1 MRHAVHRPRQLRVLR
16 RPTGWGAVR
25 ESIHEPAVRGT
36 PPQHAPLVGE
46 HPMIDVLPGTD
57 RRPTDLY
64 IDLPFRRYRHDP
76 LWVPPLRADIRK
88 LMSPKKNPL
97 FAEAAIEPFV
107 AFNEAGVVVGRI
119 SATIHHDYNS
129 RFGEQHVFFGYF
141 ECENSQEVA
150 DALVAAVSTWALQ
163 RGKTSLIGPY

>member
-57 RRPTDLY
+57 RRLTDLY
-64 IDLPFRRYRHDP
+64 IHLPFP
-76 LWVPPLRADIRK
+76 LHPPHPLSLPPPPA
-88 LMSPKKNPL
+88 SP
-97 FAEAAIEPFV
+97 PFT
-107 AFNEAGVVVGRI
+107 
-119 SATIHHDYNS
+119 S
-129 RFGEQHVFFGYF
+129 
-141 ECENSQEVA
+141 
-150 DALVAAVSTWALQ
+150 
-163 RGKTSLIGPY
+163 TSLPGSIVTIRSGCRHCAPTSAS

>member
-1 MRHAVHRPRQLRVLR
+1 
-16 RPTGWGAVR
+16 
-25 ESIHEPAVRGT
+25 
-36 PPQHAPLVGE
+36 
-46 HPMIDVLPGTD
+46 MIDVLPGTD
-57 RRPTDLY
+57 RRLTDLY
-64 IDLPFRRYRHDP
+64 IDLPFRLYRHDP

-97 FAEAAIEPFV
+97 FAEAAIEHFV

-141 ECENSQEVA
+141 RWQTANSAA
-150 DALVAAVSTWALQ
+150 DLQPALLPHSSGASRTLVSFYLQ
-163 RGKTSLIGPY
+163 HLWHSQPTERTHRAFAKAR